1 MLTYRI
7 SGSLNLIIKR
17 NLSLSRLQNLKYGDM
32 SQDQKDL
39 HDEILSGPRTQIA
52 GPMHTWFLNPSY
64 GSLIEKVG
72 AFCRYETSIE
82 PRLSELAIIIVA
94 RHWNANVEWFAHSEI
109 AIKSG
114 ILQETVEAI
123 ELNKRPDFK
132 KEDEALI
139 FDITKSILDTKG
151 LTDELFKRAED
162 TIGKTSLLD
171 LTAIIGYYC
180 NVAIQL
186 NVFEIPSDDG
196 QTLEVKA

>member
-32 SQDQKDL
+32 SQDQKNL

-123 ELNKRPDFK
+123 QLNKRPNFK

-139 FDITKSILDTKG
+139 YDITKSILDTKG
-151 LTDELFKRAED
+151 LTDELFQRAED
-162 TIGKTSLLD
+162 TIGKKSLLD

-196 QTLEVKA
+196 RTLEV

>member
-32 SQDQKDL
+32 SQDQKNL

-52 GPMHTWFLNPSY
+52 GPMHAWFLNPSY

-196 QTLEVKA
+196 RTLEV

>member
-7 SGSLNLIIKR
+7 SGPSNLIIKR

-52 GPMHTWFLNPSY
+52 GPMHAWFLNPSY

-196 QTLEVKA
+196 RTLEV

>member
-52 GPMHTWFLNPSY
+52 GPMHAWFLNPSY

-132 KEDEALI
+132 I
-139 FDITKSILDTKG
+139 YTRHQGSH
-151 LTDELFKRAED
+151 R
-162 TIGKTSLLD
+162 
-171 LTAIIGYYC
+171 
-180 NVAIQL
+180 
-186 NVFEIPSDDG
+186 
-196 QTLEVKA
+196 

>member
-32 SQDQKDL
+32 SQDQKNL

-94 RHWNANVEWFAHSEI
+94 RHWNANVEWFAHSKI

-114 ILQETVEAI
+114 ILQETVDAI
-123 ELNKRPDFK
+123 QLNKRPNFK

-196 QTLEVKA
+196 RTLEV

>member
-1 MLTYRI
+1 MLTYRM

-32 SQDQKDL
+32 SQDQKNL

-94 RHWNANVEWFAHSEI
+94 RHWNANVEWFAHSKI

-114 ILQETVEAI
+114 ILQETVDAI
-123 ELNKRPDFK
+123 QLNKRPNFK

-139 FDITKSILDTKG
+139 YDITKSILDTKG
-151 LTDELFKRAED
+151 LTDELFQRAED

-196 QTLEVKA
+196 RTLEV

>member
-7 SGSLNLIIKR
+7 SGSLNLILKR

-32 SQDQKDL
+32 SQDQKNL

-114 ILQETVEAI
+114 ILQETVDAI
-123 ELNKRPDFK
+123 QLNKRPNFK

-196 QTLEVKA
+196 RTLEV

>member
-1 MLTYRI
+1 MLTYRM

-32 SQDQKDL
+32 SQDQKNL

-196 QTLEVKA
+196 RTLEV

>member
-7 SGSLNLIIKR
+7 SGSLNLILKR

-32 SQDQKDL
+32 SQDQKNL

>member
-32 SQDQKDL
+32 SQDQKNL

-52 GPMHTWFLNPSY
+52 GPMHAWFLNPSY

>member
-32 SQDQKDL
+32 SQDQKNL

-94 RHWNANVEWFAHSEI
+94 RHWNANVEWFAHSKI

-114 ILQETVEAI
+114 ILQETVDAI
-123 ELNKRPDFK
+123 QLNKRPNFK

-196 QTLEVKA
+196 QTLEI

>member
-1 MLTYRI
+1 M
-7 SGSLNLIIKR
+7 
-17 NLSLSRLQNLKYGDM
+17 SRLPNLKYGDM

-39 HDEILSGPRTQIA
+39 HDEILSGPRTQIV

-64 GSLIEKVG
+64 GALIEKVG
-72 AFCRYETSIE
+72 AFCRYETSIK

-180 NVAIQL
+180 NIAIQL

-196 QTLEVKA
+196 RTLEV

>member
-52 GPMHTWFLNPSY
+52 GPMHAWFLNPSY

-196 QTLEVKA
+196 RTLEV

>member
-1 MLTYRI
+1 MLTYII

-32 SQDQKDL
+32 SQDQKNL

-123 ELNKRPDFK
+123 QLNKRPNFK

-139 FDITKSILDTKG
+139 YDITKSILDTKG
-151 LTDELFKRAED
+151 LTDELFQRAED
-162 TIGKTSLLD
+162 TIGKKSLLD

-196 QTLEVKA
+196 RTLEV

>member
-32 SQDQKDL
+32 SQDQKNL

-123 ELNKRPDFK
+123 QLNKRPNFK

-151 LTDELFKRAED
+151 LTDELFQRAED
-162 TIGKTSLLD
+162 TIGKKSLLD

-196 QTLEVKA
+196 RTLEV

>member
-7 SGSLNLIIKR
+7 SCSLNLIKKR

-151 LTDELFKRAED
+151 LTDELFQRAED

-196 QTLEVKA
+196 RTLEV

>member
-1 MLTYRI
+1 M
-7 SGSLNLIIKR
+7 N
-17 NLSLSRLQNLKYGDM
+17 
-32 SQDQKDL
+32 QDQKDL

-52 GPMHTWFLNPSY
+52 GPMHTWFLNPNY

-72 AFCRYETSIE
+72 AFCRYETSLE
-82 PRLSELAIIIVA
+82 PRLSELAIILVA
-94 RHWNANVEWFAHSEI
+94 RHWNADVEWFAHSQI
-109 AIKSG
+109 AINSG
-114 ILQETVEAI
+114 VLQETVDAI
-123 ELNKRPDFK
+123 QINERPSFI
-132 KEDEALI
+132 KEDEELI

-162 TIGKTSLLD
+162 KIGKQSLLD

-196 QTLEVKA
+196 QTLKV

>member
-1 MLTYRI
+1 M
-7 SGSLNLIIKR
+7 
-17 NLSLSRLQNLKYGDM
+17 SRLQNLKYEDM
-32 SQDQKDL
+32 SQDQKNL

-196 QTLEVKA
+196 RTLEV

>member
-32 SQDQKDL
+32 SQDQKNL

-196 QTLEVKA
+196 RTLEV